1 MKLSFKHTA
10 ALLAIAATSIFA
22 KGQADMPAT
31 VIHAKIDSTQVTM
44 SGRTMLRIEV
54 LKNGHKGA
62 IVGLPVIE
70 PGKTAEFHG
79 VEVREINVD
88 STALNN
94 GRMQVNY
101 NILVQP
107 FEVGDVTFP
116 KFKYVVDSDTSYSEV
131 TSMKVL
137 EPQMPKEMRDS
148 LYINP
153 MEGPVS
159 IKGRWYDFVP
169 EWWYW
174 AVIIAAVI
182 ALIVVVA
189 MLYKKNGPTLLPHK
203 KVIPPYVLAM
213 DRLSKLKA
221 QKLAESGHEKEYYT
235 ELTDIFRQYLEGR
248 FGIYAREMTTT
259 QILDAMHANPMTK
272 DEAESLLPMLETAD
286 FVKFAKV
293 RPLPDENIRSYNV
306 VHEFVEKTKPVE
318 ETPDDSKNVKKGS
331 KGKKAKNKKHKKN

>member
-1 MKLSFKHTA
+1 MKFSLKHIA
-10 ALLAIAATSIFA
+10 ALLAITTVGTI
-22 KGQADMPAT
+22 GQAQTNAPTT
-31 VIHAKIDSTQVTM
+31 VIRAKVDSTQVTM

-54 LKNGHKGA
+54 LKNGHAGA
-62 IVGLPVIE
+62 IVGLPTVE
-70 PGKTAEFHG
+70 PGKTNEFNG

-88 STALNN
+88 STALSN

-116 KFKYVVDSDTSYSEV
+116 KFKYVVAQDTFYSEAV
-131 TSMKVL
+131 SMKVL

-174 AVIIAAVI
+174 AVIIAAAI

-189 MLYKKNGPTLLPHK
+189 MLYKKNGPTLLPRK
-203 KVIPPYVLAM
+203 KVIPPYNLAM
-213 DRLSKLKA
+213 DRLAHLKT

-248 FGIYAREMTTT
+248 FGIYAREMTTK
-259 QILDAMHANPMTK
+259 QIIDAMHCNPMTK
-272 DEAESLLPMLETAD
+272 EEAETILPLLETAD

-293 RPLPDENIRSYNV
+293 RPLPDENIRSFNIT
-306 VHEFVEKTKPVE
+306 HDFVERTKPVE
-318 ETPDDSKNVKKGS
+318 ETPEEAKAKAKGAKR
-331 KGKKAKNKKHKKN
+331 KGTKNKKHKKN

>member
-1 MKLSFKHTA
+1 MKFSFRNIAALAVITA
-10 ALLAIAATSIFA
+10 AGLCANAQVNA
-22 KGQADMPAT
+22 PAT

-54 LKNGHKGA
+54 LKNGHAGA
-62 IVGLPVIE
+62 IVGLPQVE
-70 PGKTAEFHG
+70 TGKPNEFSG

-94 GRMQVNY
+94 GRMQLNY

-107 FEVGDVTFP
+107 FTVGDITFP
-116 KFKYVVDSDTSYSEV
+116 KFKYVVGSDTVYSEV
-131 TSMKVL
+131 VSMKVV
-137 EPQMPKEMRDS
+137 EPQMAKEMRDS

-174 AVIIAAVI
+174 AVIIAAAI

-189 MLYKKNGPTLLPHK
+189 MLYKKNGPSLLPRK
-203 KVIPPYVLAM
+203 KVVPPYNLAM
-213 DRLSKLKA
+213 DRLNHLKA

-235 ELTDIFRQYLEGR
+235 ELTDILRQYLEGR
-248 FGIYAREMTTT
+248 FGIYAREMTSK
-259 QILDAMHANPMTK
+259 QIIDAMHANTMTK
-272 DEAESLLPMLETAD
+272 DEAENILPLLETAD

-293 RPLPDENIRSYNV
+293 RPLPDENIRSFNM
-306 VHEFVEKTKPVE
+306 VHDFVEKTKPVE
-318 ETPDDSKNVKKGS
+318 DPEEDTKG
-331 KGKKAKNKKHKKN
+331 KGKKRKSSKNKKNKKK

>member
-1 MKLSFKHTA
+1 MNFSLKHTA
-10 ALLAIAATSIFA
+10 ALLFIAATGMFA
-22 KGQADMPAT
+22 NAQADGPAT

-62 IVGLPVIE
+62 IVGLPAVE
-70 PGKTAEFHG
+70 PGKPNEFHG

-94 GRMQVNY
+94 GRMQLNY

-116 KFKYVVDSDTSYSEV
+116 KFKYVVDGDTCYSEV
-131 TSMKVL
+131 VSMKVL
-137 EPQMPKEMRDS
+137 EPQMAKEMRDS

-174 AVIIAAVI
+174 AVIIAAAI
-182 ALIVVVA
+182 ALIVVIA

-203 KVIPPYVLAM
+203 KVVPPYILAM
-213 DRLSKLKA
+213 DRLTHLKA
-221 QKLAESGHEKEYYT
+221 QKLAETGHEKEYYT

-248 FGIYAREMTTT
+248 FGIYAREMTSK
-259 QILDAMHANPMTK
+259 QIIDAMHANPMTK
-272 DEAESLLPMLETAD
+272 EEAESILPMLETSD

-306 VHEFVEKTKPVE
+306 VHDFVEKTKPVE
-318 ETPDDSKNVKKGS
+318 ETPEDNKKGGKS
-331 KGKKAKNKKHKKN
+331 GKGKNKKRKKK

>member
-1 MKLSFKHTA
+1 MKFSFRNIAALAAITA
-10 ALLAIAATSIFA
+10 ASLTADAQINASATE
-22 KGQADMPAT
+22 
-31 VIHAKIDSTQVTM
+31 IHAKADSTQVTM

-54 LKNGHKGA
+54 VKNGHAGA
-62 IVGLPVIE
+62 IVGLPALE
-70 PGKTAEFHG
+70 AGKPNEFHG

-94 GRMQVNY
+94 GRMQLNY

-116 KFKYVVDSDTSYSEV
+116 KFKYVVGNDTVYSEV
-131 TSMKVL
+131 VSLKVL

-174 AVIIAAVI
+174 AVIIAAAI

-189 MLYKKNGPTLLPHK
+189 TLYKKNGPTLLPRK
-203 KVIPPYVLAM
+203 KVVPPYVLAM
-213 DRLSKLKA
+213 DRLNHLKA

-235 ELTDIFRQYLEGR
+235 ELTDILRQYLEGR
-248 FGIYAREMTTT
+248 FGIYAREMTSK
-259 QILDAMHANPMTK
+259 QIIDAMHANPMTK
-272 DEAESLLPMLETAD
+272 EEAENILPLLETAD

-293 RPLPDENIRSYNV
+293 RPLPDENIRSYNM
-306 VHEFVEKTKPVE
+306 VHDFVEKTKPVE
-318 ETPDDSKNVKKGS
+318 EPEEATTGKG
-331 KGKKAKNKKHKKN
+331 GKRKSSKNKKNKKK

>member
-1 MKLSFKHTA
+1 MKFSLKHIAASLALTA
-10 ALLAIAATSIFA
+10 ATLANAQVNA
-22 KGQADMPAT
+22 PAT
-31 VIHAKIDSTQVTM
+31 VIHAKVDSTQVTM

-54 LKNGHKGA
+54 VKNGHAGA
-62 IVGLPVIE
+62 IVGLPTLE
-70 PGKTAEFHG
+70 PGKSNEFSG

-116 KFKYVVDSDTSYSEV
+116 KFKYVVGQDTIYSEAV
-131 TSMKVL
+131 SMKVL
-137 EPQMPKEMRDS
+137 EPNMPKEMRDS

-169 EWWYW
+169 DWWYW
-174 AVIIAAVI
+174 AVIIAATI
-182 ALIVVVA
+182 ALIVVIA
-189 MLYKKNGPTLLPHK
+189 LLYKKNGPTLLPRK
-203 KVIPPYVLAM
+203 KVIPPYNLAI

-221 QKLAESGHEKEYYT
+221 QKLAENGHEKEYYT

-248 FGIYAREMTTT
+248 FGIYAREMTTK
-259 QILDAMHANPMTK
+259 QIIDAMHANPMTNE
-272 DEAESLLPMLETAD
+272 EAETILPLLETAD

-293 RPLPDENIRSYNV
+293 RPLPDENIRSFNIT
-306 VHEFVEKTKPVE
+306 HEFVEKTKPVE
-318 ETPDDSKNVKKGS
+318 EPEEAAKTKKGKR
-331 KGKKAKNKKHKKN
+331 KGSKNKKHKKN

>member
-1 MKLSFKHTA
+1 MKFSFKHIA
-10 ALLAIAATSIFA
+10 ALLVIATAGTFA
-22 KGQADMPAT
+22 NAQNAPST

-54 LKNGHKGA
+54 VKNGHAGA
-62 IVGLPVIE
+62 IVGLPTLQ
-70 PGKTAEFHG
+70 PGKANEFNG

-116 KFKYVVDSDTSYSEV
+116 KFKYVVAQDTFYSEAV
-131 TSMKVL
+131 SMKVL
-137 EPQMPKEMRDS
+137 EPNMPKEMRDS

-169 EWWYW
+169 DWWYW
-174 AVIIAAVI
+174 AVIIGATL
-182 ALIVVVA
+182 ALIVVIA
-189 MLYKKNGPTLLPHK
+189 MLYKKNGPTLLPRK
-203 KVIPPYVLAM
+203 KVVPPYNLAI
-213 DRLSKLKA
+213 DRLTKLKA

-248 FGIYAREMTTT
+248 FGIYAREMTTK
-259 QILDAMHANPMTK
+259 QIIDAMHANPMTNE
-272 DEAESLLPMLETAD
+272 EAETILPLLETAD

-293 RPLPDENIRSYNV
+293 RPLQDENIRSFNIT
-306 VHEFVEKTKPVE
+306 HDFVEKTKPVE
-318 ETPDDSKNVKKGS
+318 EPEDDAKTKKGKR
-331 KGKKAKNKKHKKN
+331 KGPKNKKHKKN

>member
-1 MKLSFKHTA
+1 LP
-10 ALLAIAATSIFA
+10 ALEA
-22 KGQADMPAT
+22 
-31 VIHAKIDSTQVTM
+31 
-44 SGRTMLRIEV
+44 
-54 LKNGHKGA
+54 
-62 IVGLPVIE
+62 
-70 PGKTAEFHG
+70 GKPNEFHG

-94 GRMQVNY
+94 GRMQLNY

-116 KFKYVVDSDTSYSEV
+116 KFKYVVGNDTVYSEV
-131 TSMKVL
+131 VSLKVL

-174 AVIIAAVI
+174 AVIIAAAI

-189 MLYKKNGPTLLPHK
+189 TLYKKNGPTLLPRK
-203 KVIPPYVLAM
+203 KVVPPYVLAM
-213 DRLSKLKA
+213 DRLNHLKA

-235 ELTDIFRQYLEGR
+235 ELTDILRQYLEGR
-248 FGIYAREMTTT
+248 FGIYAREMTSK
-259 QILDAMHANPMTK
+259 QIIDAMHANPMTK
-272 DEAESLLPMLETAD
+272 EEAENILPLLETAD

-293 RPLPDENIRSYNV
+293 RPLPDENIRSYNM
-306 VHEFVEKTKPVE
+306 VHDFVEKTKPVE
-318 ETPDDSKNVKKGS
+318 EPEEATTGKG
-331 KGKKAKNKKHKKN
+331 GKRKSSKNKKNKKK